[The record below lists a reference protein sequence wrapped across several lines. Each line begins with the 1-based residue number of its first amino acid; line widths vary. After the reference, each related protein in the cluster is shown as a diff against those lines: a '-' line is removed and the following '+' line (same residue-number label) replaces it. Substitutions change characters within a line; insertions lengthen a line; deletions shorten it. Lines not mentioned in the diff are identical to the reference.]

1 MSNEFSAIYNTVLAI
16 FVIGFGLFLL
26 LFMNTF
32 IKGNVEV
39 CKYLYRKTGSTIF
52 KHYAEKVNSDSVRL
66 SAYIA
71 GIVFIVGGIQLLLT
85 GSMSL

>member
-1 MSNEFSAIYNTVLAI
+1 MSNEFSAIYNTVLAV
-16 FVIGFGLFLL
+16 FVFGFGLFLL

-39 CKYLYRKTGSTIF
+39 CKYLYRQTGAIIF
-52 KHYAEKVNSDSVRL
+52 KRYAEKVSNDSVRL

-71 GIVFIVGGIQLLLT
+71 GIVFIVAGIQLLLT
-85 GSMSL
+85 GASSL